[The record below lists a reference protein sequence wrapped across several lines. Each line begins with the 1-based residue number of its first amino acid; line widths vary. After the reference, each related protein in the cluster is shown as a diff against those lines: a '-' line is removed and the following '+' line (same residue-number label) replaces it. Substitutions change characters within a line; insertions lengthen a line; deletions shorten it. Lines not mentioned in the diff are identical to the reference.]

1 MRRFFHF
8 SALSAERALMQQT
21 INRPAGLR
29 YFAAIRRGG
38 FCSEACFYSA
48 FPTVNVTDEASG
60 DTVPSAARARTS
72 SLKKPSCFASMAKF
86 Q

>member
-8 SALSAERALMQQT
+8 SAQSAERALMQQT

-38 FCSEACFYSA
+38 FCSETCFYSA

-60 DTVPSAARARTS
+60 DTVPGIQTCAPVGIS
-72 SLKKPSCFASMAKF
+72 SPPTL
-86 Q
+86 